1 MRVCFSQLCI
11 NLTNESLH
19 NLFIEH
25 VFKLEQETY
34 IREEVE
40 WHFVEYEDNQHVL
53 DLIQKRVW
61 LVHTP
66 HPLRMSSPSE
76 SSVASTH
83 LSAACAGPVCI
94 LGMLDEG
101 CTMASATDNSICMNF
116 HNTFKDEKLHK
127 ARARPS
133 FDPTVCFVCAH

>member
-1 MRVCFSQLCI
+1 MLIWLHVRISHACVRFQLCI

-53 DLIQKRVW
+53 DLIQKRAC
-61 LVHTP
+61 
-66 HPLRMSSPSE
+66 R
-76 SSVASTH
+76 AS
-83 LSAACAGPVCI
+83 
-94 LGMLDEG
+94 
-101 CTMASATDNSICMNF
+101 
-116 HNTFKDEKLHK
+116 
-127 ARARPS
+127 
-133 FDPTVCFVCAH
+133 DPA